1 MHPAIRVEGVHL
13 VNVAHKACHVGCW
26 WLCAVHFLDWAGLG
40 QAEVKQEGSGS
51 EHFRKR
57 ALQKASTS
65 ESEHFRKRALQKA
78 STSESEHF
86 RKRAL
91 PKASTSES
99 EHFQKQAGSP
109 SRKHMLHIFQR
120 ASNSESSC
128 NNIVSK
134 YSVKGC

>member
-1 MHPAIRVEGVHL
+1 M
-13 VNVAHKACHVGCW
+13 
-26 WLCAVHFLDWAGLG
+26 LCTSWTG
-40 QAEVKQEGSGS
+40 QVWDRQKSSRKGPEV
-51 EHFRKR
+51 
-57 ALQKASTS
+57 STS
-65 ESEHFRKRALQKA
+65 ESEHFRKQALQKA
-78 STSESEHF
+78 STTE
-86 RKRAL
+86 R
-91 PKASTSES
+91 